1 MGKQIQKN
9 VYGRKEPVG
18 YPVFIVLYRG
28 DRRTLVCQP
37 CLIMRLK
44 RMNMNKEP
52 DFFSNI
58 TPTSGGLII
67 IALGVLLLIGAIR
80 RWKWVFDM
88 TGERNKGF
96 NFLLFF
102 VRPVWR
108 QRVEGW
114 GDNHICHHHS
124 WRDWDN
130 VLL

>member
-1 MGKQIQKN
+1 
-9 VYGRKEPVG
+9 
-18 YPVFIVLYRG
+18 
-28 DRRTLVCQP
+28 
-37 CLIMRLK
+37 
-44 RMNMNKEP
+44 MNKEP

-96 NFLLFF
+96 NFLLFLYDLF
-102 VRPVWR
+102 GDKGLR
-108 QRVEGW
+108 W

-130 VLL
+130 VCW

>member
-1 MGKQIQKN
+1 M
-9 VYGRKEPVG
+9 YGRKEPVG

-28 DRRTLVCQP
+28 GRRTLVCQP

-96 NFLLFF
+96 NFLLFLYDLF
-102 VRPVWR
+102 GDKGL
-108 QRVEGW
+108 RVGVIITSVIIILGGIE
-114 GDNHICHHHS
+114 IMCFYK
-124 WRDWDN
+124 R
-130 VLL
+130 